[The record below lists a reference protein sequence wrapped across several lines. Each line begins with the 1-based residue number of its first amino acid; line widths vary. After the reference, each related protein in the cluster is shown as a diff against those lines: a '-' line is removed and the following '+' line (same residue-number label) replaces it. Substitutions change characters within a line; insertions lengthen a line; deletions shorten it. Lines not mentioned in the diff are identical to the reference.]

1 MPQFTMWSLAV
12 RSRILAAAVL
22 LTSICVVQA
31 DDPPKPVVPATPTTP
46 ATKTT
51 PSAAV
56 SLIRLATTNKPEP
69 KKPAGPT
76 GTHEAVKSI
85 DVKGSTGG
93 RLQTLSVGNDGRIF
107 ALVAAGREVAWGANE
122 GNKVGAEVQVFD
134 GAGKPDNKWSVNFA
148 AQSINC
154 APDGQVFVA
163 GDGRIASFDSS
174 GKKLTEVELPHIALI
189 AGDADKLKKRAEE
202 QKQQEIESY
211 EEMLKEQQ
219 KTIVEITKKDPDFS
233 ENLKKLDA
241 EQKTLADL
249 RLKLRQAQ
257 SKKEDTEEIQKS
269 ITEQTAKV
277 RELQKADSSKLT
289 AVEKQQLRQAEA
301 IVKSY
306 KTMLDRQKNQN
317 IDDVVKQLTS
327 RLKLVNA
334 VAVTDKDV
342 YVVSGETKGYGYAVW
357 RMDRSFQNP
366 KQVMTGVRGC
376 CGQMDIQAVG
386 EELWVAQNCDH
397 KVGRYDRDGKLIKTM
412 GKRGRD
418 GDAEC
423 FGGCCNP
430 MNIRLNKDMVY
441 TAESE
446 GIVRCFSADGESK
459 GVIGSVKIGG
469 GCKNV
474 ALAVS
479 PDGNTVYF
487 CDQPGSKIHIM
498 TKKPDPAKGAE

>member
-1 MPQFTMWSLAV
+1 
-12 RSRILAAAVL
+12 
-22 LTSICVVQA
+22 
-31 DDPPKPVVPATPTTP
+31 
-46 ATKTT
+46 
-51 PSAAV
+51 
-56 SLIRLATTNKPEP
+56 
-69 KKPAGPT
+69 
-76 GTHEAVKSI
+76 
-85 DVKGSTGG
+85 
-93 RLQTLSVGNDGRIF
+93 
-107 ALVAAGREVAWGANE
+107 
-122 GNKVGAEVQVFD
+122 VFD
-134 GAGKPDNKWSVNFA
+134 GAGKQEGAWPVKFS
-148 AQSINC
+148 AQAINC
-154 APDGQVFVA
+154 GPDGQVYVA
-163 GDGRIASFDSS
+163 GDGRIAAFDSS
-174 GKKLTEVELPHIALI
+174 GKQLNEVELPHVALI
-189 AGDADKLKKRAEE
+189 AGDSEKIRKRAEE

-219 KTIVEITKKDPDFS
+219 KLIDEYTKKDPDFAD
-233 ENLKKLDA
+233 NLKKLES
-241 EQKTLADL
+241 EQKTLAEL
-249 RLKLRQAQ
+249 RAKLRQAQ
-257 SKKEDTEEIQKS
+257 VKKEDTAEIQKS
-269 ITEQTAKV
+269 ITEQTAKI
-277 RELQKADSSKLT
+277 REMQKSDSSKLT
-289 AVEKQQLRQAEA
+289 AAEKQQLRQAEA
-301 IVKSY
+301 ISKSY
-306 KTMLDRQKNQN
+306 KTMLERQKSQN

-334 VAVTDKDV
+334 VAVTEKDV

-366 KQVMTGVRGC
+366 KQVMSGVRGC

-386 EELWVAQNCDH
+386 DELWVAQNCDH

-418 GDAEC
+418 GDADC

-430 MNIRLNKDMVY
+430 MNIRLNKDLVY

-446 GIVRCFSADGESK
+446 GIVRCFTVDGDNK
-459 GVIGSVKIGG
+459 GVIGSVKLSG